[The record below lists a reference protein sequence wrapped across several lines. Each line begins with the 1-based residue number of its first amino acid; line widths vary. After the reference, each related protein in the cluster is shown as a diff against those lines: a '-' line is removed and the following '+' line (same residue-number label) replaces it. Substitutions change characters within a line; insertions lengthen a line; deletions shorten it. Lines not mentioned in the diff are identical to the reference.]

1 MAAHL
6 LGGGFTLVS
15 SVSAPKNVFCLG
27 QRKEFMPQENNQL
40 FKVRKCG
47 VKQAVVLRCPG
58 ARLAPL

>member
-6 LGGGFTLVS
+6 LGGGVTLVG
-15 SVSAPKNVFCLG
+15 SVSAPKKVFCLG

-40 FKVRKCG
+40 LKVRKCG
-47 VKQAVVLRCPG
+47 VKQAAVLRCPG